1 VHPEPRVGRHPGDD
15 ELVGSPANLRDCR
28 ELRVPGGGRVR
39 RDVLY
44 RGDAPRP
51 GDIPA
56 PADVRVWPPRT
67 VIDLRVPEERG
78 PGPHPLLRAGT
89 RVHHVPLGAAP
100 GPTQIAV
107 RRPLSDG
114 VAGLYRDLAAEAAP
128 CLARIVRI
136 AATEPAPVLVHCTA
150 GKDRTGIV
158 LAILLRA
165 VGVTREDVLADYA
178 RSNLRLVRL
187 WARLAHHGVPVPADD
202 RLLEVD
208 PGNLVPLLDEL
219 DRHPAGTPGWLF
231 ARHVWP
237 SVLARLR
244 RRLIAEPAAG

>member
-1 VHPEPRVGRHPGDD
+1 MHPEPSGGQTPRDD
-15 ELVGSPANLRDCR
+15 ELVSSPANLRDCR
-28 ELRVPGGGRVR
+28 ELRTLGGGRVR

-51 GDIPA
+51 EDIPA

-67 VIDLRVPEERG
+67 VIDLRAPEERG
-78 PGPHPLLRAGT
+78 PGPHPLLRPGT
-89 RVHHVPLGAAP
+89 RVHHVPLGGPARIAA
-100 GPTQIAV
+100 
-107 RRPLSDG
+107 RRTLPDG
-114 VAGLYRDLAAEAAP
+114 VADLYRDLADEAAP
-128 CLARIVRI
+128 CLVRIVRV
-136 AATEPAPVLVHCTA
+136 AATEPAPLLVHCTA

-202 RLLEVD
+202 RLLGVD
-208 PGNLVPLLDEL
+208 SGSLTPLLDDL
-219 DRHPAGTPGWLF
+219 DRHPGGAPGWLF
-231 ARHVWP
+231 ARNVWP
-237 SVLARLR
+237 SVLGRLR
-244 RRLIAEPAAG
+244 RRLIVEPAGR